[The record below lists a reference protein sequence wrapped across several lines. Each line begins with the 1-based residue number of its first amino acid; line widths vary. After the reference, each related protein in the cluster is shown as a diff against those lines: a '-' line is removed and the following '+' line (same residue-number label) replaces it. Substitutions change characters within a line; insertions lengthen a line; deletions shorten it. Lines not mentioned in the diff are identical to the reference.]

1 MTLVDS
7 SVWID
12 FFSSSPGPGG
22 GELGRLIAASEPL
35 ALAGVIVTEVL
46 QGLRRD
52 LTPVENQLALWD
64 MLEPVG
70 FETYRKAAALSRL
83 ARSRGVALTTVD
95 ALIATLALESG
106 AVLFTLDRDFQ
117 RIAAFTDLRIHEVPT
132 S

>member
-1 MTLVDS
+1 LTLVDS

-12 FFSSSPGPGG
+12 FFSSKPGPGG
-22 GELGRLIAASEPL
+22 DELDRMITASEPL

-52 LTPVENQLALWD
+52 VAQVEHQLALWD
-64 MLEPVG
+64 MLEPEG
-70 FETYRKAAALSRL
+70 FETYRRAADLVKL
-83 ARSRGVALTTVD
+83 ARSRGVALTTID
-95 ALIATLALESG
+95 SLIVTLALESG

-132 S
+132 N

>member
-12 FFSSSPGPGG
+12 FLSTTPGPGG
-22 GELGRLIAASEPL
+22 DELGRLIAASEPL

-52 LTPVENQLALWD
+52 VAQIEDELALWE
-64 MLEPVG
+64 MLEPKG
-70 FETYRKAAALSRL
+70 FATYRRAAHLVRL
-83 ARSRGVALTTVD
+83 ARSRGVALTTID

-117 RIAAFTDLRIHEVPT
+117 RIAGFTKLRIHEVPAN
-132 S
+132 